1 MKCIFKRM
9 LIVCCACISLTA
21 IGQREKSADQIKK
34 DPDWQIIVNNNIDF
48 LNRALRQGNSLSD
61 LWEQG
66 ASYFLEQ
73 LNYTREEYERRHAE
87 TRDAANR
94 LLRKYTLA
102 TPECETCNEG
112 EQVMLARA
120 DRMIDQMRSGRV
132 AAPETLL
139 REVDTVEGSADGPN
153 CGLKFYLC
161 VLGCASTIE
170 FFPAYLLCCASC
182 MCNFCKN
189 PPTWCT

>member
-1 MKCIFKRM
+1 MKSLLKKV
-9 LIVCCACISLTA
+9 LIACCACISLHAT
-21 IGQREKSADQIKK
+21 GQREKSIDHIKK

-48 LNRALRQGNSLSD
+48 LNRALRQGNSISD

-73 LNYTREEYERRHAE
+73 LNYTREDYERRHAE
-87 TRDAANR
+87 TRDAAQR
-94 LLRKYTLA
+94 LLRKYTLY
-102 TPECETCNEG
+102 TSTDCETCKED
-112 EQVMLARA
+112 EQVLLARM
-120 DRMIDQMRSGRV
+120 DRLLDNVRLGRAPVPESMLRAIDDAG
-132 AAPETLL
+132 
-139 REVDTVEGSADGPN
+139 DTGGPN

-182 MCNFCKN
+182 MCMHCKN
-189 PPTWCT
+189 PPLWC